1 MEQKE
6 NGLAV
11 AGLVLGIISIVFAF
25 LFVWI
30 GLIAGIVGIILSVK
44 GRKNPT
50 KKGLATAGMVLSI
63 IGTSLSG
70 VFVACAL
77 CVIGTIGSM
86 AV

>member
-50 KKGLATAGMVLSI
+50 DH
-63 IGTSLSG
+63 
-70 VFVACAL
+70 
-77 CVIGTIGSM
+77 
-86 AV
+86 